1 VNCIEC
7 STYQIAKK
15 TVFGERLCA
24 TLCPLEMEKATIP
37 PQAHKAYL
45 GGTIFYKEAHRK
57 KAEEDVG
64 GKIGNGITSD
74 VQLYLLR
81 M

>member
-1 VNCIEC
+1 
-7 STYQIAKK
+7 
-15 TVFGERLCA
+15 
-24 TLCPLEMEKATIP
+24 MEKATIP